1 MIKIVKADEGI
12 SNLINHKFIRF
23 SYHGIKFKFYQR
35 VWSYRSGQYLM
46 ENSCGD
52 LDCKNS
58 NGNKTL

>member
-1 MIKIVKADEGI
+1 MIKIVKANEEI
-12 SNLINHKFIRF
+12 SNLKNHKFVRF
-23 SYHGIKFKFYQR
+23 ACLDIKFKFYQR